1 MRCRRIICLAGG
13 IPKAVAIVS
22 PVKEGSKTTN
32 APCTPESV
40 NNFHSLD
47 TKATLYFNSHFTLK
61 AKFSLKTVTKKK
73 GKENRYL
80 NC

>member
-32 APCTPESV
+32 APWTPESV
-40 NNFHSLD
+40 NKLHS
-47 TKATLYFNSHFTLK
+47 FNASNY
-61 AKFSLKTVTKKK
+61 VI
-73 GKENRYL
+73 
-80 NC
+80 